1 MAYIGLYVN
10 YKEKGTFEKRWRAQA
25 PFPVYTRTCA
35 FIKLLNIYIY
45 YAICAQTHKEIIFSF
60 KTFSWV
66 LNFINLSPSI

>member
-1 MAYIGLYVN
+1 MAYIGWYVN
-10 YKEKGTFEKRWRAQA
+10 YKEKRHIWKKMEG
-25 PFPVYTRTCA
+25 PGPLSCLYTRA

-45 YAICAQTHKEIIFSF
+45 YAIWAQIHKEIIFSF